1 MAVINN
7 ANFSS
12 SEVASTV
19 QSPSG
24 NGIDQG
30 EPTEPLT
37 MTIKFLPQN
46 NNAYHKI
53 NNAIHIVIHHSG
65 THPLLL
71 LIPTSL
77 RELVRVVVLIP
88 LVSYI
93 VVTTLVVFIVIQNRH
108 LCGARFMSTLLERV
122 AIVSSG
128 GDVAICRNKCQ
139 HSVHNGGDQQC
150 QLQLFKQ
157 VMEADATAEAMSC
170 P

>member
-1 MAVINN
+1 MPLAVTMAV
-7 ANFSS
+7 
-12 SEVASTV
+12 
-19 QSPSG
+19 
-24 NGIDQG
+24 
-30 EPTEPLT
+30 T
-37 MTIKFLPQN
+37 MQQN

-71 LIPTSL
+71 LIPPILVSL

-108 LCGARFMSTLLERV
+108 LCGARFISTFLERV

-128 GDVAICRNKCQ
+128 SDVAIFRNKCQ
-139 HSVHNGGDQQC
+139 HIGRPWSAKVGVADNCVGGTQIGISDNAISDK
-150 QLQLFKQ
+150 LKPSPFH
-157 VMEADATAEAMSC
+157 